1 MKTTLTLK
9 IECGPTTCAS
19 EPGAFCSFVGS
30 REFGTQ
36 PLCTLFPDAEYP
48 YSRLRDIDGWL
59 QRCRACMEAERKT
72 MTDGISI
79 GAKVRVRIPLASEW
93 IPRYLFD
100 VGPQGGLIPRI
111 LTIRKVHQHKDTYYI
126 EFDPLSGCSFPA
138 EWFEPEE
145 TK

>member
-48 YSRLRDIDGWL
+48 YSRLRD
-59 QRCRACMEAERKT
+59 
-72 MTDGISI
+72 ISI